1 MLKKLTHFHYPK
13 TIEEACKL
21 LDRRKEKIAIIA
33 GRTSEN
39 LKQNNNMEAL
49 VDPSKVKELNYIK
62 KEATGFKI
70 GALTPVQDIFKS
82 KDLKGPAGE
91 LLKTAAGKIGSTL
104 LRNLIT
110 IGGNVAEIFPWSDL
124 PPVLLALDAEI
135 VCKSGKPKRTIPVS
149 TIIAERTVN
158 VLKKN
163 EIFSDILIPNF
174 DKSTGTHFRKF
185 AKTQNDYSM
194 ITIAIRITKAAGNIK
209 EARIALNA
217 VTATPVRCVKAE
229 KMLEGKKASEA
240 LIEKVV
246 AEAIS
251 EITISKDFR
260 ASKEYKQEVLG
271 VLLKRGLADAIAKAG
286 K

>member
-21 LDRRKEKIAIIA
+21 LDSSKEKIAIIA
-33 GRTSEN
+33 GGTSEN
-39 LKQNNNMEAL
+39 LKQNNNIEAL
-49 VDPSKVKELNYIK
+49 VDLSKVKELNYIK

-185 AKTQNDYSM
+185 AKTEQTTTS
-194 ITIAIRITKAAGNIK
+194 THC
-209 EARIALNA
+209 
-217 VTATPVRCVKAE
+217 P
-229 KMLEGKKASEA
+229 S
-240 LIEKVV
+240 
-246 AEAIS
+246 S
-251 EITISKDFR
+251 
-260 ASKEYKQEVLG
+260 
-271 VLLKRGLADAIAKAG
+271 
-286 K
+286 